1 MLHQGQTIKVRGT
14 PREVKLVFFQLS
26 LKLSAQPHFL
36 WIKFADSTGAFEKF
50 VSDANGAWNELEE
63 ME

>member
-14 PREVKLVFFQLS
+14 PREVKLVHFQLS
-26 LKLSAQPHFL
+26 LKLSTMPHKL
-36 WIKFADSTGAFEKF
+36 WIKFADSTGAWEKF
-50 VSDANGAWNELEE
+50 ESDENGAWTELEE

>member
-14 PREVKLVFFQLS
+14 PREVKLVHFQLS
-26 LKLSAQPHFL
+26 LKLSTLPHKL
-36 WIKFADSTGAFEKF
+36 WIKFADSTGTWEKF
-50 VSDANGAWNELEE
+50 ESDAHGTWAELEE